1 MNWQLWDEE
10 TPELSVLRRRIRN
23 ISIFFSDTSQLKKS
37 KQELGKL
44 EIFFDSVHEQIEK
57 RITLLSDLSN
67 HGGEVETRVRLF
79 KMSSTNIIAINFG
92 LKNN

>member
-10 TPELSVLRRRIRN
+10 TPELSVLHHRIRN
-23 ISIFFSDTSQLKKS
+23 IWIFFFSDTSQLKKKS

-57 RITLLSDLSN
+57 RIMLLSDLSN

-79 KMSSTNIIAINFG
+79 SMSSTTIIAIND
-92 LKNN
+92 

>member
-10 TPELSVLRRRIRN
+10 TPELSVLRHRIRN
-23 ISIFFSDTSQLKKS
+23 IWIFFFGYKPVKKKS
-37 KQELGKL
+37 KQELEKL

-57 RITLLSDLSN
+57 RIMLLSDLST

-79 KMSSTNIIAINFG
+79 SMSSTTIIAIND
-92 LKNN
+92 

>member
-1 MNWQLWDEE
+1 MRKPLNCPYCVIVLE
-10 TPELSVLRRRIRN
+10 TFE
-23 ISIFFSDTSQLKKS
+23 FFFFGYKPVKKKS

-57 RITLLSDLSN
+57 RIMLLSDLSN

-79 KMSSTNIIAINFG
+79 SMSSTTIIAIND
-92 LKNN
+92 

>member
-10 TPELSVLRRRIRN
+10 TPELSVLRHRIRN
-23 ISIFFSDTSQLKKS
+23 IWIFFSDTSQLKKKS

-57 RITLLSDLSN
+57 RIMLLSDLSN

-79 KMSSTNIIAINFG
+79 SMSSTTIIAIND
-92 LKNN
+92 

>member
-10 TPELSVLRRRIRN
+10 TPELSVLRRLIRN
-23 ISIFFSDTSQLKKS
+23 IWIFFRIQASLKKS

-57 RITLLSDLSN
+57 RIMLLSDLSN

-79 KMSSTNIIAINFG
+79 KMSSTTIIAIND
-92 LKNN
+92 